1 MLENII
7 YYILKVLPPELSHAL
22 VIRLLKYNPFPKK
35 VILKKSLLQTKL
47 FGFTLSNPIGLAAGF
62 DKNGDALSGL
72 LKMNFSFIEIGT
84 VTPLPQKGNQ
94 KPRVHRLL
102 KEESI
107 INRLGFPNK
116 GLLSVYKNLSSARKY
131 HPLKS
136 EPIIGVNIGCNKDS
150 NDPVNDFV
158 ICYKKFYALADY
170 ITINISSPN
179 TPGLRSLE
187 QKEGL
192 TKLLKKINNERA
204 ILEKKLKSK
213 LPLALKISPDIKI
226 KNLKN
231 LIQIAIKY
239 KIDGII
245 ATNTTVNKKVFSN
258 RINNLPA
265 GGISGK
271 PLFNK
276 SNIVLKQVKL
286 HSKNKLAIIGLG
298 GVYNGR
304 TAIEKLKLGATAIQ
318 LYSGLVFKGPS
329 LIEKILFDISIQLKK

>member
-1 MLENII
+1 
-7 YYILKVLPPELSHAL
+7 
-22 VIRLLKYNPFPKK
+22 
-35 VILKKSLLQTKL
+35 
-47 FGFTLSNPIGLAAGF
+47 
-62 DKNGDALSGL
+62 
-72 LKMNFSFIEIGT
+72 MNSFIEIGT